1 MTFLTKML
9 FNKRFF
15 RATPLNQ
22 VVFTVF
28 IFLLAVDT
36 AKAQDT
42 IPPQPAVT
50 SPLTVDSVA
59 HSAHKAT
66 IYSLVLPGLG
76 QAYNK
81 KYWKIPIIYVGFG
94 VLAYNFKINND
105 ETRKFTE
112 AYRYVI
118 NKDSFPTDNE
128 YVIRYPDPNNLL
140 QGRNFYR
147 RRVELTLIFT
157 AVWYILNVLD
167 ATVDAHFFDYDISDN
182 LSLRVEPVFM
192 MPSGRPDRY
201 ANGLR
206 LSLNL

>member
-9 FNKRFF
+9 YSKRFH

-28 IFLLAVDT
+28 IILISLAT

-42 IPPQPAVT
+42 IPPQLYEP
-50 SPLTVDSVA
+50 SPYTVSSEA

-81 KYWKIPIIYVGFG
+81 KYWKIPIIYAGFG
-94 VLAYNFKINND
+94 VLAYSFKINND
-105 ETRKFTE
+105 ETKKFTE

-118 NKDSFPTDNE
+118 NNDTFPIDNE
-128 YVIRYPDPNNLL
+128 YVTRYPDPNNLL
-140 QGRNFYR
+140 QGREFYR
-147 RRVELTLIFT
+147 RRVELTVIFT

-182 LSLRVEPVFM
+182 LSLRLEPVFM

-201 ANGLR
+201 ASGLR
-206 LSLNL
+206 LSLTL

>member
-50 SPLTVDSVA
+50 SPLTVDSEA

-147 RRVELTLIFT
+147 RRVELTVIFT